1 MRSVWAV
8 ARNTIA
14 QALRMKV
21 AAIVVILLLFV
32 LPMMSRIMVGDGA
45 LQGKLQ
51 TFVSYGLGLMTV
63 LLCILTIAVSTY
75 TLSDDIKRK
84 YIFLVVTKPIRR
96 FQIILGK
103 LLGIIILDVVL
114 LTVFSAVIYTLVLLM
129 PRFTDATQREI
140 VQARN
145 EFFTA
150 RFGLTDPE
158 DEDVIEERAG
168 KALEKL
174 ESTHQM
180 PENMTRRD
188 VLNQLIGHEK
198 LKARSVGVYG
208 KKVWEFENVRVRDP
222 NDTLFVRYKFSVTTT
237 PPDDQ
242 VHGLWDIGDYRQI
255 ELAVGE
261 WKTPIVR
268 VPRSNTIRTF
278 AEIEAPAAVIADDGY
293 VAVVFYNTNLNQTTV
308 IPEDV
313 ELLFRA
319 GSFTGNYIRTVLL
332 ILVRLIFLAALG
344 VSASTWLSFPVAFLL
359 TIVVFCL
366 GMVNG
371 FIVESFDSLGPT
383 AGIIYSVTLRPL
395 VWLLPRLDGRH
406 NPTQFMVFGKLLTW
420 QVLAGAYGV
429 MIGLKAALLTLFG
442 IWIFSNREIAKTVL

>member
-21 AAIVVILLLFV
+21 AAVVVILLLVV
-32 LPMMSRIMVGDGA
+32 LPLMSRIMVGDGK

-51 TFVSYGLGLMTV
+51 TFISYGMSLMTV

-84 YIFLVVTKPIRR
+84 YIFLVVTKPIGR

-103 LLGIIILDVVL
+103 LMGVVTVNFVL
-114 LTVFSAVIYTLVLLM
+114 LVVFSSIIYILTLLM
-129 PRFTDATQREI
+129 FHYTDAPQPE
-140 VQARN
+140 VAQAKN

-150 RFGLTDPE
+150 RLGLTDPE
-158 DEDVIEERAG
+158 DEDKIERR
-168 KALEKL
+168 ALEALDKL
-174 ESTHQM
+174 ESNHQM

-188 VLNQLIGHEK
+188 VLSQLIGHEK
-198 LKARSVGVYG
+198 IKARSVGIYG

-222 NDTLFVRYKFSVTTT
+222 NDALFVRYKFSVTTP

-242 VHGLWDIGDYRQI
+242 VHGLWYIGDNRQI

-261 WKTPIVR
+261 WKTPIWPIR
-268 VPRSNTIRTF
+268 RSDVIRTF
-278 AEIEAPAAVIADDGY
+278 AEIQAPAAVIADDGY
-293 VAVVFYNTNLNQTTV
+293 VAVVFHNTDLNQTTV

-319 GSFTGNYIRTVLL
+319 GSFTGNYIRAVLL
-332 ILVRLIFLAALG
+332 IGVRLIFLAVLG
-344 VSASTWLSFPVAFLL
+344 VWASTWLSFPVAFLG
-359 TIVVFCL
+359 TIFLFCI
-366 GMVNG
+366 GMING
-371 FIVESFDSLGPT
+371 FIVESFDSLGTT
-383 AGIIYSVTLRPL
+383 AGIIYSLTLRPL
-395 VWLLPRLDGRH
+395 LWLLPRLDGPH

-420 QVLAGAYGV
+420 QVLASAYGV
-429 MIGLKAALLTLFG
+429 MVGLKATVFTLFG
-442 IWIFSNREIAKTVL
+442 MWIFSKREIAKTVV